1 MRWDSGLMSDDML
14 RLVTGG
20 VLMVHGVAHVGAI
33 GALLWLRSGRPTGPG
48 SWTAARSWLIPS
60 LAADTAAGIAITFWA
75 AALIG
80 FVFAAL
86 AFWGVLLPV
95 DVWRPLGVIAALV
108 SAGGI
113 VLFFGTWPV
122 FNTLAA
128 LAVNIAVLLAVATN
142 WPPSSIFGL

>member
-1 MRWDSGLMSDDML
+1 MSDEML

-33 GALLWLRSGRPTGPG
+33 GALLWLRSGRPTGAG
-48 SWTAARSWLIPS
+48 SWSAARSWLIPS
-60 LAADTAAGIAITFWA
+60 LATDTAAAIAITFWA

-80 FVFAAL
+80 FVFTAL
-86 AFWGVLLPV
+86 AFWGVILPV
-95 DVWRPLGVIAALV
+95 DVWRPVGIISASV

-113 VLFFGTWPV
+113 VLFFGTWPM

-128 LAVNIAVLLAVATN
+128 LVVNIAVFVAVATN
-142 WPPSSIFGL
+142 WPPSSVLGL